1 MYPWHGR
8 IAPNSTGHKV
18 GLLALGGTAMSL
30 YEKIMVAIAIIT
42 LVYDILSDL
51 LRSRKKATMSKK

>member
-1 MYPWHGR
+1 MHPWHGR
-8 IAPNSTGHKV
+8 IAPELDQSQDWITDF
-18 GLLALGGTAMSL
+18 GGSAMSL

-51 LRSRKKATMSKK
+51 LRRRKKEDE

>member
-1 MYPWHGR
+1 MGGLP
-8 IAPNSTGHKV
+8 PNSTSRKA
-18 GLLALGGTAMSL
+18 GLPVLGGTAMSL

-51 LRSRKKATMSKK
+51 LRRRKKEDE